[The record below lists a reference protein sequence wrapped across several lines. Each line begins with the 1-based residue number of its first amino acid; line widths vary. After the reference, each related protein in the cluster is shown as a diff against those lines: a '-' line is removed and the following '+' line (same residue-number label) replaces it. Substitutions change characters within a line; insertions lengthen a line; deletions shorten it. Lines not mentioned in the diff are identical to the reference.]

1 VEIDDGGRTSG
12 QPPGHGSAV
21 GLRIGRL
28 PARSADDGETLLLL
42 VDLINRVYSKAEE
55 GLWSRGTTRTTAA
68 EVAQF
73 VRKREIV
80 VALAGTSVAGCV
92 RLYEVDD
99 AISGFGMLAV
109 PSSHRSTGVGR
120 ELVQYAERV
129 SAAEG
134 RTTMQLEVL
143 VPRGWSHPSK
153 DFLVDWYSRIGYRIH
168 AVERLE
174 DAFPDLAPSLATD
187 CDFVVF
193 RKSLTRQSA
202 DDERGQ
208 SAPPLV

>member
-1 VEIDDGGRTSG
+1 MEIDDGVRTSG
-12 QPPGHGSAV
+12 LPPGHGSAA

-28 PARSADDGETLLLL
+28 PARSADDGETLVLL

-55 GLWSRGTTRTTAA
+55 GLWSRGTTRTTPA

-73 VRKREIV
+73 VRKGEIV
-80 VALAGTSVAGCV
+80 VALAARRAWPDACACTTSTMTSADSACLPCRRATG
-92 RLYEVDD
+92 
-99 AISGFGMLAV
+99 A
-109 PSSHRSTGVGR
+109 PGVGR

-129 SAAEG
+129 SAADG

-153 DFLVDWYSRIGYRIH
+153 DFLVNWYSRIGYRIH

-174 DAFPDLAPSLATD
+174 DAYPDLAPSLATD

-193 RKSLTRQSA
+193 RKDLIVTPNDGEQQR
-202 DDERGQ
+202 D
-208 SAPPLV
+208 

>member
-1 VEIDDGGRTSG
+1 VEIDDGVRTLG
-12 QPPGHGSAV
+12 QPPGQGSAGGV
-21 GLRIGRL
+21 RIGRL
-28 PARSADDGETLLLL
+28 PERSADDGETLLLL

-68 EVAQF
+68 EVTQF

-80 VALAGTSVAGCV
+80 VALVGTRVAGCV

-143 VPRGWSHPSK
+143 VPRGWSHPAK

-193 RKSLTRQSA
+193 RKSLT
-202 DDERGQ
+202 
-208 SAPPLV
+208 